1 MLLASLLVSCS
12 QGGGEQP
19 ATASASPPSPT
30 SAPPAP
36 TALYVLGDSLSD
48 VGNAAGGADYL
59 LNLVLQPPTV
69 GLCNPADVLVL
80 PRGCSDLFYRQSR
93 VSDGPVAVEHLAVS
107 LGLPELEPSLHLLP
121 RRPTQ
126 GTVYAIASAKAR
138 GQRDVDFEQQV
149 DWLLLDHAPLPA
161 DAVYV
166 IMIGGNDAI
175 DALQANV
182 ASPAL
187 YPRPGAAIVTAAVGA
202 IRDNVERLL
211 DLGARRLVVAN
222 VPDLATLPAVRSAA
236 FASEN
241 EAAVLAEASRIS
253 AAFARE
259 LDESLD
265 ALEARGQWLAPTTP
279 VIERFDL
286 RAALAA
292 AQQAT
297 AASGGNAVDACFF
310 SESYLSSAAA
320 ERIFH
325 TACAPATAG
334 AAPRFAEFA
343 FWDGIHP
350 TGAAHA
356 AIGEALSALF

>member
-1 MLLASLLVSCS
+1 VLLASLLVSLS
-12 QGGGEQP
+12 EGGGEQL
-19 ATASASPPSPT
+19 ATASASPLSPT
-30 SAPPAP
+30 SAPPVP
-36 TALYVLGDSLSD
+36 TALFVLGDSLSD

-69 GLCNPADVLVL
+69 GLCNLADVLVL

-93 VSDGPVAVEHLAVS
+93 VSDGPVAVEHLAMR

-121 RRPTQ
+121 RRPTH
-126 GTVYAIASAKAR
+126 GTVYAVASAKAR
-138 GQRDVDFEQQV
+138 GQRDGDFEQQV

-182 ASPAL
+182 ASPAV

-202 IRDNVERLL
+202 IRDNVERLV
-211 DLGARRLVVAN
+211 DLGARRVVVAN

-236 FASEN
+236 FASAN
-241 EAAVLAEASRIS
+241 EAALLAEASAIS
-253 AAFARE
+253 ATLDRE

-265 ALEARGQWLAPTTP
+265 ALEARWQWLAPTTT
-279 VIERFDL
+279 VIQRFDL

-297 AASGGNAVDACFF
+297 AARGGNPVDACFF
-310 SESYLSSAAA
+310 SESYLSSASA
-320 ERIFH
+320 ERSFH
-325 TACAPATAG
+325 TACAPTTAG

-356 AIGEALSALF
+356 AIGDALSALF